1 MIKYLPMSEH
11 FRDTALCIWNQAER
25 FLSNHPTMG
34 RVLSDINASP
44 ERQEALATLVDEFD
58 DVCRVLNTYLIQ
70 HESDESDHGFYKNI
84 IELAKVLPR
93 PTIPLLSQLRSP
105 EEVQKSKVATRFA
118 HAVKHSLRDIGNLV
132 EDDGLFPVSIAPSSD
147 VFIFNSLVYGYASF
161 LGHLYGY
168 SESRAHA
175 ISHSF
180 AKAAQEVIF
189 DCNYS
194 PLLYYSLESMI
205 ATRDSFGDNVREE
218 LEIFA
223 KMPVRAQEQLD
234 NLPSPEER
242 EQLTLSMATA
252 LRQALDQDRIRI
264 IDMRHRTKTPESI
277 QQKVVRGGGA
287 DIARPLLDIHGI
299 RVIVPHGYVVRT
311 TNILYNIFPTPRIT
325 RDGRETDRYWEDVQ
339 ELPNGEKKL
348 VYQARHKNVVIFD
361 SRGNVQF
368 GEVQVMTPEAYEAA
382 IASREAYEKKK
393 GRNN

>member
-11 FRDTALCIWNQAER
+11 FRDAALCIWNQAER

-70 HESDESDHGFYKNI
+70 HESDHGFYKNI

-105 EEVQKSKVATRFA
+105 EEVQKSRVTTRFA

-132 EDDGLFPVSIAPSSD
+132 EDDGLFSASITPSSD
-147 VFIFNSLVYGYASF
+147 VFIFNALVYGYASF
-161 LGHLYGY
+161 LGHLYGR
-168 SESRAHA
+168 SESRARA

-180 AKAAQEVIF
+180 PKAAQEVIF

-194 PLLYYSLESMI
+194 PLLYYSLEPMI

-234 NLPSPEER
+234 SLPSPEER

-252 LRQALDQDRIRI
+252 LRQALDQDRIKV
-264 IDMRHRTKTPESI
+264 IDMRHRAKTSESI
-277 QQKVVRGGGA
+277 TQKVTRGDGV

-299 RVIVPHGYVVRT
+299 RVLVPDEYVVRT
-311 TNILYNIFPTPRIT
+311 VNVVYRVFPTPRIT
-325 RDGRETDRYWEDVQ
+325 RDGRETDRSWEDVQ
-339 ELPNGEKKL
+339 ELPNGEEKL
-348 VYQARHKNVVIFD
+348 VYRARHKNVVIFD

-368 GEVQVMTPEAYEAA
+368 GEVQVVTPEAYEAA
-382 IASREAYEKKK
+382 IASRGAYEKKK
-393 GRNN
+393 GKNN